1 VALSLE
7 IHFLDFLER
16 SPRRYHTSARM
27 ASKPPVPRSAL
38 AAIAAGAAAKAQN
51 QGRYVESHHVGN
63 GEGVKDLANKEAPSP
78 PPLQTTSSSIELNAP
93 APRLESV
100 ESSSDDVSQWFIAH
114 VADKS
119 TLHLHTKADSTR
131 CDLWATTWITSRVL
145 SELLSCRSVRSL
157 LDEAVVVEIG
167 SGSALCSIV
176 AAAQGAHVTV
186 TDSSSLSLTLTEET
200 AKLNGIARGSFSTA
214 LLDWHRK
221 SLPFPRQSFD
231 VLLGSDVL
239 FVQMNAPAIADVIEH
254 SLKGGGLAIVL
265 DPGRSSAEDFGSCA
279 RKLEL
284 EVEVFEANDLVV
296 SEGRLLKLCRLF
308 LLTPKRHAASPR
320 STAIRKGILEGWQ
333 WLGERPRCS
342 GSSTY
347 EYTEKL

>member
-1 VALSLE
+1 
-7 IHFLDFLER
+7 
-16 SPRRYHTSARM
+16 M

-51 QGRYVESHHVGN
+51 QGRYIESHHVGN
-63 GEGVKDLANKEAPSP
+63 GEGIRADKEVPSP
-78 PPLQTTSSSIELNAP
+78 PPLETTSSSIELNAP
-93 APRLESV
+93 APRRESV
-100 ESSSDDVSQWFIAH
+100 EDESDDVSQWFIAH

-119 TLHLHTKADSTR
+119 TLHLHTKSDSTR

-176 AAAQGAHVTV
+176 AAVQGAHVTV
-186 TDSSSLSLTLTEET
+186 TDSSSLSLNLTKET
-200 AKLNGIARGSFSTA
+200 AKLNGIAIDSFSTA

-221 SLPFPRQSFD
+221 SLPYPRQSFD

-254 SLKGGGLAIVL
+254 SLKDGGLAILL

-284 EVEVFEANDLVV
+284 KVEVFEATDLVV

-308 LLTPKRHAASPR
+308 LLTPKHHATSPR

-333 WLGERPRCS
+333 WLRERPRCT